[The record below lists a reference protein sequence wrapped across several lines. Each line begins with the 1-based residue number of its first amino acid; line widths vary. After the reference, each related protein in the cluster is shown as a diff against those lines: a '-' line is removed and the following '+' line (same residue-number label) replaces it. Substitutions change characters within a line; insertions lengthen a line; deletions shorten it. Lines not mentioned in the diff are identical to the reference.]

1 MHRRASQVFPV
12 REDIIL
18 AKNNGYLV
26 NIRHKKSAEIEN
38 FDESNDYV
46 LLPLFL
52 YWINCGAC

>member
-1 MHRRASQVFPV
+1 MFPV

-52 YWINCGAC
+52 Y